1 LQEIVLAEAII
12 EIHECI
18 QDDQTL
24 GADNV
29 GMTSR
34 VRFDIQVGD
43 KQYSDCWVEVT
54 QSFGVDFET
63 GPLMVGTPKGY
74 PAESPWNTKEFS
86 AEVEKFYRAIV
97 SGDGHG
103 IRLRSAARG
112 NRLRNNRVTTSYRFV
127 LQLS

>member
-1 LQEIVLAEAII
+1 LAEAII
-12 EIHECI
+12 EIYECI

-29 GMTSR
+29 AMTSR
-34 VRFDIQVGD
+34 VCFDIRVGE
-43 KQYSDCWVEVT
+43 KQYSDCWVQVT
-54 QSFGVDFET
+54 QPFDVDFET
-63 GPLMVGTPKGY
+63 GPIMIGRPNGY
-74 PAESPWNTKEFS
+74 PAESPWNAEGFS

-112 NRLRNNRVTTSYRFV
+112 NRMRNNRVTTSFRFV
-127 LQLS
+127 LPLP